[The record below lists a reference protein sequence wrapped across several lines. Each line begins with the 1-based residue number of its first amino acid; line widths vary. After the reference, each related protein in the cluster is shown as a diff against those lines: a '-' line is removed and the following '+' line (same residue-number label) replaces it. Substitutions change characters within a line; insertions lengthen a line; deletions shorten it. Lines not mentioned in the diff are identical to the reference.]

1 MMPDTDP
8 TPIDNMVKE
17 HKARFRY
24 MKGEYGWFWMPMNY
38 AAETL
43 HLMRTYGHT
52 DTGRRYKQRN

>member
-1 MMPDTDP
+1 MMED
-8 TPIDNMVKE
+8 IDFSAIDEMIKK

-24 MKGEYGWFWMPMNY
+24 TKGEYGWFWMPMNY

-52 DTGRRYKQRN
+52 NIARRYKS